1 MGRIR
6 TSAVRRIGTSRR
18 NFLRRTGAAAVALGT
33 GSLLA
38 ACGGGDDDPVAVPAG
53 SGVFQHGV
61 ASGDP
66 LADRV
71 IVWTRVT
78 PAAAGSVSLECVVAT
93 DVSFAN
99 IVVQRTLGTD
109 ATVDY
114 TVKTDIVGL
123 QPETTYYYRFS
134 SGGATS
140 PVGRTRTLPA
150 GSASR
155 LRLAVV
161 SCSNLAQG
169 YFNAY
174 RRVAERADLDLVLH
188 LGDYIYEH
196 GASSG
201 DVRIHEPAV
210 EILTLSDYRTRYAQ
224 YHRDLDLQELHRQHP
239 MIAIWDDHDIASNAN
254 VAGSQ
259 NHTEGAEGTWTARV
273 AAALQGHYE
282 WMPVRVVDAANPR
295 KDYRSFSYGNLVELM
310 MLEERVLARSPQ
322 LPTNTSIDK
331 VFTQS
336 GAFTDPSREM
346 LGAEQHDWLAGRL
359 RSSTA
364 KWKFIG
370 QGVMLAQ
377 LKILPATNAA
387 GGGRFINAD
396 QWDGYQPA
404 RDRLFDV
411 LKGSGGLPAV
421 DNVVVLTGDAH
432 SSWAA
437 DLTQDPNNGD
447 LASGGYDESS
457 GAGSRAVEF
466 VDTSVT
472 SPSFYDTF
480 GLAASTLRTINP
492 HFKYIDLSRRG
503 YMLVDADATRVVS
516 EWWYVD
522 TVASPSSGQSFGAA
536 FQVQDGTRHLVPAG
550 PTAPRT
556 NPPAPAP

>member
-6 TSAVRRIGTSRR
+6 TSTVRRMGTSRR

-38 ACGGGDDDPVAVPAG
+38 ACGGGSDDPVAIPAG
-53 SGVFQHGV
+53 SGTFRHGV

-71 IVWTRVT
+71 ILWTRVT
-78 PAAAGSVSLECVVAT
+78 PASTGSVSLECVVAT
-93 DVSFAN
+93 DPGFSS
-99 IVVQRTLGTD
+99 IVVRQSLSAD
-109 ATVDY
+109 ATADY
-114 TVKTDIVGL
+114 TVKTDVTGL
-123 QPETTYYYRFS
+123 QAQTTYYYRFS

-140 PVGRTRTLPA
+140 AVGRTRTLPA
-150 GSASR
+150 GNASR

-201 DVRIHEPAV
+201 DVRIHEPATETV
-210 EILTLSDYRTRYAQ
+210 TLSDYRTRYAQ
-224 YHRDLDLQELHRQHP
+224 YRRDADLQELHRQHP

-254 VAGSQ
+254 VTGSQ

-273 AAALQGHYE
+273 AAALQAHYE

-295 KDYRSFSYGNLVELM
+295 KDYRSFAYGNLVDLM

-322 LPTNTSIDK
+322 LPTNTSIDN
-331 VFTQS
+331 VFTQD
-336 GAFTDPSREM
+336 GAFADPSREM
-346 LGAEQHDWLAGRL
+346 LGAEQHDWLAGRV

-364 KWKFIG
+364 KWKFVG

-387 GGGRFINAD
+387 GGGRFINPD

>member
-6 TSAVRRIGTSRR
+6 TAAVRRIGTSRR
-18 NFLRRTGAAAVALGT
+18 NFLRRTGAAAVALGAA
-33 GSLLA
+33 SLLG
-38 ACGGGDDDPVAVPAG
+38 ACGGSDDDPVAVPPG
-53 SGVFQHGV
+53 SGPFRHGV

-66 LADRV
+66 LSDRV
-71 IVWTRVT
+71 ILWTRVT
-78 PAAAGSVSLECVVAT
+78 PAAAGTVSLECVVAT
-93 DVSFAN
+93 DVSFSN
-99 IVVQRTLGTD
+99 VVVRLSLATD

-114 TVKTDIVGL
+114 TVKTDVTGL
-123 QPETTYYYRFS
+123 QPSTTYYYRFTS
-134 SGGATS
+134 AGTTS
-140 PVGRTRTLPA
+140 PIGRTRTLPA
-150 GSASR
+150 GTATR

-188 LGDYIYEH
+188 LGDYIYEY
-196 GASSG
+196 GASSS
-201 DVRIHEPAV
+201 DVRVHEPAV
-210 EILTLSDYRTRYAQ
+210 ETVTLSDYRTRYAQ
-224 YHRDLDLQELHRQHP
+224 YRRDADLQELHRQHP

-273 AAALQGHYE
+273 AAALQAHYE

-295 KDYRSFSYGNLVELM
+295 KDYRSFSYGNLVDLM

-322 LPTNTSIDK
+322 LPTNTSIDG

-336 GAFTDPSREM
+336 GAFANPSREM
-346 LGAEQHDWLAGRL
+346 LGSEQHDWLSGRL

-364 KWKFIG
+364 KWKFVG

-387 GGGRFINAD
+387 GGGRFINPD

-404 RDRLFDV
+404 RDRLFEV
-411 LKGSGGLPAV
+411 LKGNGALAAV
-421 DNVVVLTGDAH
+421 DNVVVLSGDAH

-447 LASGGYDESS
+447 PASGGYDESS

-472 SPSFYDTF
+472 SPTFFDTF
-480 GLAASTLRTINP
+480 GLAATALRSINP

-522 TVASPSSGQSFGAA
+522 TVTSPSSGQSFGAA
-536 FQVQDGTRHLVPAG
+536 FQVLDGTRHLVPAG
-550 PTAPRT
+550 QTAPRV